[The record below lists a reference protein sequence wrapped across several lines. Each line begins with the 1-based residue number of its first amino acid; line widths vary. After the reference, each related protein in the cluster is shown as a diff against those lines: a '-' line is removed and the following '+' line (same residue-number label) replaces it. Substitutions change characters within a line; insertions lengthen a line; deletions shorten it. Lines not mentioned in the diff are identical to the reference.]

1 MPLCC
6 SAQEALTATRTL
18 GAPNMF
24 TTLAAMQLFRKLAA
38 CPSHLGARNG
48 DGQGDCVQYDVQ
60 RATVPHA
67 THLCNMEQGKITASV
82 RQGACSVHHAA
93 RNM

>member
-1 MPLCC
+1 MRTLGAIASALVPIARCEMRMRC

-38 CPSHLGARNG
+38 CPSHLGARHG
-48 DGQGDCVQYDVQ
+48 DGRGECLQSDVQ
-60 RATVPHA
+60 RAKVQHA
-67 THLCNMEQGKITASV
+67 T
-82 RQGACSVHHAA
+82 
-93 RNM
+93 